1 MLTQPQ
7 DPPAPLLHSLAAS
20 RTQSRLQTQKEP
32 PSLLPSFSQSNIQST
47 NTPTTNLNQSV
58 EVRRR
63 YNLPLGTES
72 HDLPQP
78 STLADRITPI
88 CYEEGLPTGPREADV
103 CVELL
108 SVGLEAFLKEVLVSV
123 LGRSVVNAPISGP
136 PPAAIVV
143 PDAGKV
149 SGNALLAVPASAAQT
164 TTASATPSVSLTGA
178 AVGITSGPRM
188 GVLTAAY
195 KRKLSSEEA
204 AVIRGQLKRSDL
216 GLLPCEVAALE
227 RQRELDAAMTGVN
240 TTETEDD
247 AALEKEKLVGV
258 PSDLRLAWELGDYWL
273 RDVVPWMGEK
283 FVSMDEESLYDNV
296 RSSGIKNGDAALMTN
311 GLAADEMDI
320 DGEAEVD
327 GDEEMDWGWQG
338 AGASDRAALGALL
351 DDCLAI
357 GQ

>member
-1 MLTQPQ
+1 M
-7 DPPAPLLHSLAAS
+7 
-20 RTQSRLQTQKEP
+20 
-32 PSLLPSFSQSNIQST
+32 
-47 NTPTTNLNQSV
+47 
-58 EVRRR
+58 RRR

-149 SGNALLAVPASAAQT
+149 SGDALLAGGSVVPASTAQT
-164 TTASATPSVSLTGA
+164 TTATAAPTVSLTGA

-216 GLLPCEVAALE
+216 GLLPCEVAALD
-227 RQRELDAAMTGVN
+227 RQRELDAAMTGV
-240 TTETEDD
+240 TAAETEDE
-247 AALEKEKLVGV
+247 AAIEKEKLVGV
-258 PSDLRLAWELGDYWL
+258 PSDLRLAWELGDHWL

-283 FVSMDEESLYDNV
+283 FVSMDEESLFDV
-296 RSSGIKNGDAALMTN
+296 RSGSKNGDAALMTN
-311 GLAADEMDI
+311 GLAADDEMDI
-320 DGEAEVD
+320 DGEAEPD
-327 GDEEMDWGWQG
+327 GDEEMDWEWQG